1 MNSGRPP
8 IPDSQKIIQ
17 GTFKPSRAKDNAQ
30 AKPLT
35 EAPKPGKALR
45 GHKKAIAEWKRVAP
59 LLIEQGTLAEVD
71 LSALESYCLAY
82 ERMLDAE
89 MAVARYQEMHDGS
102 LVMVTPN
109 GYSQQ
114 IPELSIAT
122 VARKECREYMNLFGM
137 SPASRTR
144 IKVQKKDTAT
154 NDPMEALLNG
164 TR

>member
-1 MNSGRPP
+1 MNPGRPP

-17 GTFKPSRAKDNAQ
+17 GTFKPYRAKNNAQ

-35 EAPKPGKALR
+35 EAPKPNKALR
-45 GHKKAIAEWKRVAP
+45 GHKKAIAEWKRVVP

-89 MAVARYQEMHDGS
+89 TAIQNYQKAHDGS

-122 VARKECREYMNLFGM
+122 VARKECRDYMAVFGM
-137 SPASRTR
+137 TPASRTR
-144 IKVQKKDTAT
+144 IKVQKKDTGT
-154 NDPMEALLNG
+154 NDPMEELL
-164 TR
+164 RAR